1 MKKVLSI
8 DDEPDILKVF
18 KDALQTQG
26 YEVLTTTDPDEGIQ
40 MLRDHEDVDLL
51 LLDVKMPGKSGFDV
65 YQEIKTF
72 RDVPV
77 LFITAYP
84 KSFTTESDQV
94 VEMWQNNFADGTT
107 DILYKPFELDTF
119 YDKVASLIGQANE
132 EGDSE

>member
-1 MKKVLSI
+1 MRKVLSI

-18 KDALQTQG
+18 KDALQALG
-26 YEVLTTTDPDEGIQ
+26 YDVLTSTDPDEGIQ
-40 MLRDHEDVDLL
+40 MLRDNEDVELL

-72 RDVPV
+72 RDIPV

-84 KSFTTESDQV
+84 KSFTSESDQV
-94 VEMWQNNFADGTT
+94 TEMWENHFSDGTT

-119 YDKVASLIGQANE
+119 YSKVDALIGSPGAT
-132 EGDSE
+132 GDPG